1 MTPITIARPTI
12 VRTSPPDADVAWSVA
27 LALGWER
34 SSGVLSPSAARAA
47 GASRSRPRTAAPTDL
62 RAGEICITEG
72 SESGSGLDPFI
83 GHVCGVFSGAGAP
96 KVNPGWGGR
105 RRDHPPRGLVAS

>member
-12 VRTSPPDADVAWSVA
+12 VRTSPPPAELPADSAA

-34 SSGVLSPSAARAA
+34 SSGVLSPSAAKVA
-47 GASRSRPRTAAPTDL
+47 GASRSKPRTAAPADL

-72 SESGSGLDPFI
+72 GESGSRLDPFI
-83 GHVCGVFSGAGAP
+83 GRRCGVFSRGYTNL
-96 KVNPGWGGR
+96 NPGWVGR
-105 RRDHPPRGLVAS
+105 WG

>member
-12 VRTSPPDADVAWSVA
+12 VRTSPPPAELPADSAA

-34 SSGVLSPSAARAA
+34 SSGVLSPSAARVA
-47 GASRSRPRTAAPTDL
+47 GASRSKPRTAAPADL

-96 KVNPGWGGR
+96 NVNPGWGGR
-105 RRDHPPRGLVAS
+105 